1 MASAPAAAAKR
12 AALNGSA
19 PPAIATA
26 NAPQNASPAPV
37 VSIGVTENG
46 GIRSVAIRCVDLD
59 PLATERRDHGLDTD
73 VEAPVDATERLAFVF
88 VGDHDRAPTEQLV
101 RKRDGGCRIED
112 RHSAA
117 GPGLREGIGD
127 DADRDLQL
135 TEDHDGVGEGSGA
148 QLGVGPRDDDD
159 RVLPGMV
166 DGDQGAPR
174 GRRGASLHGCG
185 IDRFLSEDHGQS
197 VAGCVVTKR

>member
-1 MASAPAAAAKR
+1 MA
-12 AALNGSA
+12 SA

-37 VSIGVTENG
+37 VSIGVTANG
-46 GIRSVAIRCVDLD
+46 AIVAVAIRRVDLD
-59 PLATERRDHGLDTD
+59 ALAAERRDHGLDT
-73 VEAPVDATERLAFVF
+73 ERRSSRSTPPSASRSCSLGITIVQ
-88 VGDHDRAPTEQLV
+88 PTEQLV
-101 RKRDGGCRIED
+101 GKRDGGCRVED

-148 QLGVGPRDDDD
+148 QLGVGPGDDDD
-159 RVLPGMV
+159 RVLAGIV
-166 DGDQGAPR
+166 DGDQGPP
-174 GRRGASLHGCG
+174 GRPSRRIAARRWHRSPS
-185 IDRFLSEDHGQS
+185 LSEHRGQS
-197 VAGCVVTKR
+197 VAGRVVTER